1 MPIWNFPRGDTRV
14 SDAERDRQLGLRG
27 GTLRGLGVTGG
38 VIAAAGIVLA
48 GTFAALTQIPQVDI
62 TEVGTAV
69 ALGVLLDTLVARTVL
84 ANPHRMRVIGA
95 LTEKRNYVS
104 RLARDLGISRALLQ
118 VHLRK
123 LEAAG
128 LVSASV
134 EVSPNGKAM
143 KFYEVTPFAVHLTPE
158 TTQDRGA
165 GTEHGKRP
173 RSGAAMKSRTAKE
186 TAIICAAAV
195 VAIALLTIPFELRS
209 TGPNGAMTNNSRYLV
224 WIAVA
229 GVIALGMV
237 LAYRYLTTRKRAQIE
252 LTGGEQYRQ
261 LAEEYRRLAD
271 LAITA
276 QEHTDLKLGDV
287 SAHLDYLREQN
298 ESLQKILK
306 EVE

>member
-1 MPIWNFPRGDTRV
+1 
-14 SDAERDRQLGLRG
+14 
-27 GTLRGLGVTGG
+27 
-38 VIAAAGIVLA
+38 
-48 GTFAALTQIPQVDI
+48 
-62 TEVGTAV
+62 
-69 ALGVLLDTLVARTVL
+69 
-84 ANPHRMRVIGA
+84 
-95 LTEKRNYVS
+95 
-104 RLARDLGISRALLQ
+104 
-118 VHLRK
+118 
-123 LEAAG
+123 
-128 LVSASV
+128 
-134 EVSPNGKAM
+134 M
-143 KFYEVTPFAVHLTPE
+143 KP
-158 TTQDRGA
+158 
-165 GTEHGKRP
+165 
-173 RSGAAMKSRTAKE
+173 RTAKE

-237 LAYRYLTTRKRAQIE
+237 LGYRYLTTRKRAQIE

-261 LAEEYRRLAD
+261 LAQEYRRLAD

-287 SAHLDYLREQN
+287 SAQLDYLREQN